1 MTYQVLGKWPETLW
15 KKYKITGTVYEDLLF
30 KTRDGVPGRKR
41 NLDACREHEERKAV
55 KDAMQA
61 RINRMKGNPELFK
74 PFPKIAEVFSW
85 LLLFTVDALRYPIL
99 ILMGASHVGKTE
111 FAKSLF
117 ERPLELKIGALDFFP
132 DKLRQFK
139 RGHHDGVV
147 LDDVRDLN
155 FLVLHQDKLQGKWD
169 TELEFGSTAGGT
181 CAFLVDWFC
190 MPLVVT
196 VNYSTKNMHLL
207 HTDDWL
213 SKPANRCVVNYQ
225 GFEGAAA

>member
-1 MTYQVLGKWPETLW
+1 MEV
-15 KKYKITGTVYEDLLF
+15 
-30 KTRDGVPGRKR
+30 
-41 NLDACREHEERKAV
+41 
-55 KDAMQA
+55 
-61 RINRMKGNPELFK
+61 RINRIKGNRKLFK
-74 PFPKIAEVFSW
+74 PFPKIPDVVSW

-99 ILMGASHVGKTE
+99 ILMGASFIGKTE

-117 ERPLELKIGALDFFP
+117 QRPLELKVGALKFCP
-132 DKLRQFK
+132 DN
-139 RGHHDGVV
+139 DGVV

-155 FLVLHQDKLQGKWD
+155 FLILHQDKLQGKWD

-196 VNYSTKNMHLL
+196 INYSTKNLHLL

-213 SKPANRCVVNYQ
+213 SKPANRCIVNYQ
-225 GFEGAAA
+225 GFGGAAA